1 MKCDKYDKCTK
12 TDCGMCD
19 EMTQDLINKINVN
32 VGLAQPIKLDEKYSD
47 LIVFDDQPKRQ
58 LKSPEIHND

>member
-19 EMTQDLINKINVN
+19 EMTFCEECKHLPNCE
-32 VGLAQPIKLDEKYSD
+32 LAKHEEVDTCKNGESIECSTWNSLRKE
-47 LIVFDDQPKRQ
+47 
-58 LKSPEIHND
+58 

>member
-19 EMTQDLINKINVN
+19 EMTQEEIGRRCADYNKQSRGDSVLATYEALSTLRRIN
-32 VGLAQPIKLDEKYSD
+32 
-47 LIVFDDQPKRQ
+47 
-58 LKSPEIHND
+58 ND